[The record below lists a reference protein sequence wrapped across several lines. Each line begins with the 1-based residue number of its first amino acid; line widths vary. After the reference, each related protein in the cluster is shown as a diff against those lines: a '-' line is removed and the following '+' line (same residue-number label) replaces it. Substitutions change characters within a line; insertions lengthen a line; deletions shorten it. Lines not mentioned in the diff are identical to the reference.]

1 METYNYVVKSILA
14 IKKIKNIDYKIVEKA
29 SSLKANHALLNY
41 NEHLAK
47 GYKPIILK
55 KVKKEWVE
63 INLENLIKEIKPI
76 KKRNDSMKDIL
87 FILGILIFVYLIG
100 DD

>member
-1 METYNYVVKSILA
+1 MENLNYVVKSILA
-14 IKKIKNIDYKIVEKA
+14 TRKIKNIDYKIVEKA
-29 SSLKANHALLNY
+29 PALRANHALLNY

-63 INLENLIKEIKPI
+63 INLESLIKEIKPT
-76 KKRNDSMKDIL
+76 KKGMI
-87 FILGILIFVYLIG
+87 I
-100 DD
+100 